1 MYLKGLLV
9 NKGLRAPLR
18 ALELAEQEEM
28 LKEKDMA
35 KALLSA
41 TDDGEGVPVQELS
54 LFLQVCLEKGKGKV
68 TGPGTLCVCFTG
80 SKNGIYRA
88 RA

>member
-1 MYLKGLLV
+1 
-9 NKGLRAPLR
+9 
-18 ALELAEQEEM
+18 M

-41 TDDGEGVPVQELS
+41 TDDCEGVPVQELS
-54 LFLQVCLEKGKGKV
+54 LFLQICLDKGKGKV
-68 TGPGTLCVCFTG
+68 IGSGALCVYFMG